1 MPNDYVVK
9 QPMRRAF
16 EMYRRNTTMRKL
28 VASFFI
34 SLDGVVQGP
43 GPEDGFDL
51 AGWTMPYWDDD
62 IAAFVTAGMGAA
74 DTLLLGRVTYQ
85 GFAAAFASST
95 SPDAEIM
102 NSYRK
107 YVVSTTLEQ
116 AEWTNSS
123 LIKGNVAEEV
133 AKLKQQPGRDIG
145 MSGSGT
151 LVQSLLQEGL
161 IDELNLLIYP
171 VVVGR
176 GKRLFQD
183 GSNRTLKLKQSKT
196 SSSGVLLTSYQ
207 VA

>member
-1 MPNDYVVK
+1 
-9 QPMRRAF
+9 
-16 EMYRRNTTMRKL
+16 MRKL

-43 GPEDGFDL
+43 GPEEDFEL
-51 AGWTMPYWDDD
+51 AGWTMPFWDDD
-62 IAAFVTAGMGAA
+62 IATFIQAGMQAA

-95 SPDAEIM
+95 SPDAQIM
-102 NSYRK
+102 NNYRK

-116 AEWTNSS
+116 AEWNNSS
-123 LIKGNVAEEV
+123 LITGNVAEEV

-151 LVQSLLQEGL
+151 LVQSLLQAGL

-171 VVVGR
+171 VVLGR

-183 GSNRTLKLKQSKT
+183 GSNLSLKLKQSKT
-196 SSSGVLLTSYQ
+196 SSSGVLLTTYK

>member
-1 MPNDYVVK
+1 
-9 QPMRRAF
+9 
-16 EMYRRNTTMRKL
+16 MRKL

-43 GPEDGFDL
+43 GPEEDFEL

-62 IAAFVTAGMGAA
+62 IAAFVQAGMEAA

-95 SPDAEIM
+95 DPDAQIM
-102 NSYRK
+102 NNYRK

-116 AEWTNSS
+116 ADWNNSS

-145 MSGSGT
+145 ISGSGT
-151 LVQSLLQEGL
+151 LVQLLLQAGL

-171 VVVGR
+171 VVLGR
-176 GKRLFQD
+176 GKRLFED

-196 SSSGVLLTSYQ
+196 SSSGVLLTTYQ

>member
-1 MPNDYVVK
+1 MY
-9 QPMRRAF
+9 QARR
-16 EMYRRNTTMRKL
+16 TTVRKL

-43 GPEDGFDL
+43 GPGDDFEL

-62 IAAFVTAGMGAA
+62 IAAFADAAMQAA

-95 SPDAEIM
+95 GPDAQIM
-102 NSYRK
+102 NNYRK

-116 AEWTNSS
+116 AEWNNSS
-123 LIKGNVAEEV
+123 LITGNVVQEV
-133 AKLKQQPGRDIG
+133 AKLKQQEGQDIG

-151 LVQSLLQEGL
+151 LVQSLLRHNL

-171 VVVGR
+171 VVLGC
-176 GKRLFQD
+176 GKRLFED
-183 GSNRTLKLKQSKT
+183 GIKVNLKLKQSKT
-196 SSSGVLLTSYQ
+196 SSSGVLLTTYQ

>member
-1 MPNDYVVK
+1 
-9 QPMRRAF
+9 
-16 EMYRRNTTMRKL
+16 MRKL

-43 GPEDGFDL
+43 GPGDDFEL

-62 IAAFVTAGMGAA
+62 VAAFVGAGMQAA

-95 SPDAEIM
+95 GPDAEIM

-107 YVVSTTLEQ
+107 YVVSTTLER
-116 AEWTNSS
+116 ADWNNAS
-123 LIKGNVAEEV
+123 LIKGNIVEEIT
-133 AKLKQQPGRDIG
+133 KLKQQPGQDIG

-151 LVQSLLQEGL
+151 LVQSLLRHNL

-171 VVVGR
+171 VVLGR
-176 GKRLFQD
+176 GKRLFED
-183 GSNRTLKLKQSKT
+183 GVNSNLKLKQSKT
-196 SSSGVLLTSYQ
+196 SSSGVLLTTYQ
-207 VA
+207 VASA

>member
-1 MPNDYVVK
+1 
-9 QPMRRAF
+9 
-16 EMYRRNTTMRKL
+16 MRKL

-43 GPEDGFDL
+43 GPGDDFEL

-62 IAAFVTAGMGAA
+62 VAAFVGAGMQAA

-85 GFAAAFASST
+85 GFAAAFASS
-95 SPDAEIM
+95 SGPDAEAM
-102 NSYRK
+102 NAYRK

-116 AEWTNSS
+116 ADWANSS
-123 LIKGNVAEEV
+123 LIRGNVVEEIT
-133 AKLKQQPGRDIG
+133 KLKQQPGQDIG

-151 LVQSLLQEGL
+151 LVQTLLRHKL

-171 VVVGR
+171 VVLGR
-176 GKRLFQD
+176 GKRLFED
-183 GSNRTLKLKQSKT
+183 GLNPTLKLTQSKT
-196 SSSGVLLTSYQ
+196 SRSGVLLTTYQ

>member
-1 MPNDYVVK
+1 
-9 QPMRRAF
+9 
-16 EMYRRNTTMRKL
+16 MRKL

-43 GPEDGFDL
+43 GPEDGFAL

-62 IAAFVTAGMGAA
+62 VAAFVQAGMQAA

-95 SPDAEIM
+95 GPDAEFM

-116 AEWTNSS
+116 ADWNNSS
-123 LIKGNVAEEV
+123 LIRGNVVEEV
-133 AKLKQQPGRDIG
+133 TRLKQQPGQDIG

-151 LVQSLLQEGL
+151 LVQSLLRHHL
-161 IDELNLLIYP
+161 IDELNLLVYP
-171 VVVGR
+171 VVLGR
-176 GKRLFQD
+176 GKRLFED
-183 GSNRTLKLKQSKT
+183 GVNLNLKLTQGTT
-196 SSSGVLLTSYQ
+196 SSSGVLLTTYQ

>member
-1 MPNDYVVK
+1 
-9 QPMRRAF
+9 
-16 EMYRRNTTMRKL
+16 MRKL

-34 SLDGVVQGP
+34 SLDCVVQGP
-43 GPEDGFDL
+43 GPEDDFDL

-62 IAAFVTAGMGAA
+62 IAAFVQAGMEAA

-95 SPDAEIM
+95 GPDAEIM
-102 NSYRK
+102 NNYRK

-116 AEWTNSS
+116 AEWNNSS

-133 AKLKQQPGRDIG
+133 TKLKQQPGRDIG

-151 LVQSLLQEGL
+151 LVQSLLQQGL

-171 VVVGR
+171 VVLGR

-183 GSNRTLKLKQSKT
+183 GSNLTLKLKQSKT
-196 SSSGVLLTSYQ
+196 SRSGVLLTTYQ

>member
-1 MPNDYVVK
+1 MPNDYLVK

-16 EMYRRNTTMRKL
+16 EIYRRNTTMRKL

-62 IAAFVTAGMGAA
+62 IAAFVTAGMEAA

-95 SPDAEIM
+95 GPDAEIM
-102 NSYRK
+102 NNYRK

-171 VVVGR
+171 VVLGR

-183 GSNRTLKLKQSKT
+183 GSNLTLKLKQSKT

>member
-1 MPNDYVVK
+1 
-9 QPMRRAF
+9 
-16 EMYRRNTTMRKL
+16 MRKL

-43 GPEDGFDL
+43 GPEADFEL

-62 IAAFVTAGMGAA
+62 IAAFVQAGMEAA

-95 SPDAEIM
+95 GPDAEIM
-102 NSYRK
+102 NNYRK

-116 AEWTNSS
+116 AEWNNSS

-151 LVQSLLQEGL
+151 LVQSLLQQGL

-171 VVVGR
+171 VVLGS

-183 GSNRTLKLKQSKT
+183 GSNLTLKLKQSKT

>member
-1 MPNDYVVK
+1 
-9 QPMRRAF
+9 
-16 EMYRRNTTMRKL
+16 MRKL

-43 GPEDGFDL
+43 GPGDDFEL

-62 IAAFVTAGMGAA
+62 VATYVQAGMRAA

-95 SPDAEIM
+95 GPDAEIM

-107 YVVSTTLEQ
+107 YVVSSTLEQ
-116 AEWTNSS
+116 ADWTNSS
-123 LIKGNVAEEV
+123 LIKGNVVEEV
-133 AKLKQQPGRDIG
+133 AKLKQQPGQDIG

-151 LVQSLLQEGL
+151 LVQSLLRHNL

-171 VVVGR
+171 VVLGR
-176 GKRLFQD
+176 GRRLFED
-183 GSNRTLKLKQSKT
+183 GITVNLKLKQSKT
-196 SSSGVLLTSYQ
+196 SGSGVLLTTYQ

>member
-95 SPDAEIM
+95 GPDAEIM

-116 AEWTNSS
+116 AEWNNSS

-183 GSNRTLKLKQSKT
+183 GSNLTLKLKQSKT

>member
-1 MPNDYVVK
+1 
-9 QPMRRAF
+9 
-16 EMYRRNTTMRKL
+16 MRKL

-62 IAAFVTAGMGAA
+62 IAAFVQAGMGAA

-95 SPDAEIM
+95 GPDAEIM
-102 NSYRK
+102 NNYRK

-151 LVQSLLQEGL
+151 LVQSLLQAGL

-171 VVVGR
+171 VVLGS

-183 GSNRTLKLKQSKT
+183 GSNLTLKLKQSKT

>member
-1 MPNDYVVK
+1 
-9 QPMRRAF
+9 
-16 EMYRRNTTMRKL
+16 MRKL

-43 GPEDGFDL
+43 GPEDGFEL

-62 IAAFVTAGMGAA
+62 IAAFIQAGMGAA

-95 SPDAEIM
+95 GPDAEIM

-116 AEWTNSS
+116 AEWNNSS

-151 LVQSLLQEGL
+151 LVQSLLQQGL

-171 VVVGR
+171 VVLGG

-183 GSNRTLKLKQSKT
+183 GSNLALKLTQSKT
-196 SSSGVLLTSYQ
+196 SSSGVLLTTYQ

>member
-1 MPNDYVVK
+1 MPNDYLVK

-16 EMYRRNTTMRKL
+16 ETYRRNTTMRKL

-95 SPDAEIM
+95 GPDAEIM

-116 AEWTNSS
+116 AEWNNSS

-183 GSNRTLKLKQSKT
+183 GSNLTLKLKQSKT

>member
-1 MPNDYVVK
+1 
-9 QPMRRAF
+9 
-16 EMYRRNTTMRKL
+16 MRKL

-43 GPEDGFDL
+43 GPDDDFDL

-62 IAAFVTAGMGAA
+62 VAAFIQAGMEAA

-85 GFAAAFASST
+85 GFAAAFAENT
-95 SPDAEIM
+95 SPDAEVM
-102 NSYRK
+102 NNYRK

-116 AEWTNSS
+116 ADWNNSS
-123 LIKGNVAEEV
+123 LITGNVVEEV
-133 AKLKQQPGRDIG
+133 AKLKQQEGHDIG

-151 LVQSLLQEGL
+151 LVQSLLRHNL

-171 VVVGR
+171 VVLGR
-176 GKRLFQD
+176 GKRLFEE
-183 GSNRTLKLKQSKT
+183 GTTVNFKLKQSKT
-196 SSSGVLLTSYQ
+196 SSSGVLLTTYQ